1 MRDIRT
7 EAHKHFGFFSICALV
22 LLTAFT
28 LRGLIDS
35 HGAVLDAVWVFAV
48 ILVSS
53 GAAFYVGAQIFMFL
67 VLQRDTL
74 LHLSTH
80 PPLRKFFVKTGP
92 LSLGFA
98 AVGLVS
104 VLASTTVWPDE
115 GGLAAAVAYA
125 VCAKLV
131 SSIALVSSAWVL
143 GLAAARFAGFYPRLL
158 VYAGGLAALIGLQ
171 IAALWQLADLGG
183 TKWLVGGSTSFGGY
197 PVYCGPLAISIGTPF
212 SSDPTGPYALGLDL
226 NLLWAVLAA
235 LVLLLQSR
243 RHRTR
248 LRAR

>member
-7 EAHKHFGFFSICALV
+7 EARKHFGFFSICALV
-22 LLTAFT
+22 LLTAFI
-28 LRGLIDS
+28 LRELVDS

-67 VLQRDTL
+67 VLQRDAL

-92 LSLGFA
+92 LSSGFA

-104 VLASTTVWPDE
+104 LLASTTMWPDQDR
-115 GGLAAAVAYA
+115 LAAAVAYA
-125 VCAKLV
+125 VCAELV

-143 GLAAARFAGFYPRLL
+143 GPAAARFAGFYPRLL

-183 TKWLVGGSTSFGGY
+183 TKWLVGGSTSFSGY

-212 SSDPTGPYALGLDL
+212 SFDPTGPYALGLGL

-235 LVLLLQSR
+235 LVLLLQSH

-248 LRAR
+248 LRAG

>member
-7 EAHKHFGFFSICALV
+7 EARKHFGFFSICALV

-53 GAAFYVGAQIFMFL
+53 GAAFYVAAQIFMFL

-80 PPLRKFFVKTGP
+80 PPLRKFFVKAGP

-104 VLASTTVWPDE
+104 LLASTTMWPDE
-115 GGLAAAVAYA
+115 WGLTAAVVYA

-131 SSIALVSSAWVL
+131 SCTALVSSAWAL

-158 VYAGGLAALIGLQ
+158 VYAGGLAALIGLWSGRRTARRRPARRQ
-171 IAALWQLADLGG
+171 R
-183 TKWLVGGSTSFGGY
+183 WLTAI
-197 PVYCGPLAISIGTPF
+197 PVRRLLRSATLPATPR
-212 SSDPTGPYALGLDL
+212 P
-226 NLLWAVLAA
+226 
-235 LVLLLQSR
+235 R
-243 RHRTR
+243 RR
-248 LRAR
+248 

>member
-7 EAHKHFGFFSICALV
+7 EARKHFGFFSICALI

-28 LRGLIDS
+28 LRELVDS

-80 PPLRKFFVKTGP
+80 PPLRKFFVKAGP

-104 VLASTTVWPDE
+104 LLASTTMWPDE
-115 GGLAAAVAYA
+115 WGLTAAVVYA

-131 SSIALVSSAWVL
+131 SCTALVSSAWAL

-212 SSDPTGPYALGLDL
+212 SFDPTGPYALGLDL

-248 LRAR
+248 LRAG